1 MKGENGLFVLNLIV
15 NILITPFVILGKLLG
30 MQK

>member
-1 MKGENGLFVLNLIV
+1 MARGDGFLLLNLIV
-15 NILITPFVILGKLLG
+15 NILITPFAILAKLLG